1 MTVKG
6 SAFSLHQR
14 LLDMMIVPATPVEAH
29 PDTAATGHFLPL
41 GYKGKTLPNENIEVI
56 CANGA
61 SMQSVGT
68 QELDLPSLPAKA
80 KKAHTF
86 KEMDKALLSV
96 PELVDADCNV
106 NFNKESVV
114 VINNNT
120 QQVILKGRR
129 DPATRLWLIPIVQ
142 KKIQLQHQ
150 FNFKIPTTVIP
161 HAANSAYH

>member
-1 MTVKG
+1 MTSKG

-14 LLDMMIVPATPVEAH
+14 LLDMIAPLTPVEAH

-61 SMQSVGT
+61 SMHSVGT
-68 QELDLPSLPAKA
+68 QELDLPLLPAKA

-106 NFNKESVV
+106 NFNKTGVV
-114 VINNNT
+114 VINNKT
-120 QQVILKGRR
+120 KQVILEGRR
-129 DPATRLWLIPIVQ
+129 DPATRLWLVPIVHIRS
-142 KKIQLQHQ
+142 K
-150 FNFKIPTTVIP
+150 
-161 HAANSAYH
+161 Y